1 MVRSCSGKR
10 RKTPVLWKFVVDSI
24 NVTSVVRLFL
34 WIWFSGFLIVI
45 LK

>member
-1 MVRSCSGKR
+1 M
-10 RKTPVLWKFVVDSI
+10 PVLWKFVVDSI

-34 WIWFSGFLIVI
+34 WIWFSGFLIAI